1 MIRASRRKLPPAEP
15 VKPTI
20 QPWLLLIGLVG
31 IAVACWLLHLTVGV
45 VIFGIFAALL
55 TAGVVADPFVRR
67 RREAR
72 AAQLLPAASCAYARS
87 FDFRHTDTFAMRAVF
102 EELQP
107 FVKIPMVASHR
118 LVEDLQLD
126 DEDLNLDFL
135 PVIARRLRRSL
146 NETEK
151 NPYYG
156 RVRTVE
162 DLVHFLESQPGEMP
176 EQT

>member
-15 VKPTI
+15 VKPRI
-20 QPWLLLIGLVG
+20 PPWLLLIVLVG
-31 IAVACWLLHLTVGV
+31 IAVACWLLHITVGA
-45 VIFGIFAALL
+45 VIFGIFAAFL
-55 TAGVVADPFVRR
+55 TASIVADPFVRQ
-67 RREAR
+67 RREAL

-87 FDFRHTDTFAMRAVF
+87 FEFRHTDTFAMRAVF

-107 FVKIPMVASHR
+107 LVKTPMVACHR

-135 PVIARRLRRSL
+135 PVIAKRLRRSL

-162 DLVHFLESQPGEMP
+162 DLVHFLELQPSEMA